1 MRTVSSQGLRIAVLH
16 AADQYHAAAF
26 CTIFNGGPRRHEFEN
41 RDLPALPPG
50 VRVTAVWDSN
60 PAAAERLAKTHRVD
74 HVLSNI
80 EDLPKFADAAVLTSG
95 WDSGHH
101 KLADGLID
109 LGVPFFVDKPLA
121 PTLDRA
127 LEIMNRAKERRVPMF
142 SASAVRYGRELL
154 EILPAIREEG
164 GIEYLVAASPMG
176 TIVFYGVHAI
186 ELAVM
191 TMGAGAK
198 VSYSGDGHKAH
209 QITLDWRDSR
219 TAVVL
224 VDHRIKKITLDI
236 HTAESA
242 RQIEISDEW
251 YYYTDLMKHF
261 VDMAMT
267 GEPPFPPE
275 ETIEIFRCL
284 DEARI
289 ASGTTGF

>member
-1 MRTVSSQGLRIAVLH
+1 MPSQDLRIAVLH
-16 AADQYHAAAF
+16 EADGYHAAAF
-26 CTIFNGGPRRHEFEN
+26 CTIFNGGPRRHEFED
-41 RDLPALPPG
+41 RDLPVIPPG
-50 VRVTAVWDSN
+50 ARVTAVWDKN
-60 PAAAERLAKTHRVD
+60 PAAAETLANTHKVD
-74 HVLSNI
+74 HVLSDLQ
-80 EDLPKFADAAVLTSG
+80 DLPKFADAAVLTSG
-95 WDSGHH
+95 WDQYHH
-101 KLADGLID
+101 LIADDLID
-109 LGVPFFVDKPLA
+109 LGVPFYVDKPLA
-121 PTLDRA
+121 PTLERA
-127 LEIMNRAKERRVPMF
+127 TEIVNRAAERGVPMF

-154 EILPAIREEG
+154 EILPAIRDEG
-164 GIEYLVAASPMG
+164 GIQYLVAASPMG
-176 TIVFYGVHAI
+176 TIVFYGVHAV

-198 VSYSGDGHKAH
+198 VSYAGDRDKAH
-209 QITLDWRDSR
+209 QIMLDWDDSR
-219 TAVVL
+219 TAVIL
-224 VDHRIKKITLDI
+224 VDHRVKKITLDI

-261 VDMAMT
+261 VDMALT